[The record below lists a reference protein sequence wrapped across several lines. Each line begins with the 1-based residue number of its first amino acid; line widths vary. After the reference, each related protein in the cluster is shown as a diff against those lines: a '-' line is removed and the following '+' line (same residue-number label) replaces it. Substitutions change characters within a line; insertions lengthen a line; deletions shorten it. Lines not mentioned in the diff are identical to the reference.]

1 MTRGKVAVPYYG
13 RLHRAKFGYERIYFI
28 VETGDANEKN
38 LEVRLGVWD
47 HKKEQTLPEWL
58 KINGVA
64 SLVCREEPEMH
75 ISKTMAGLGINVLN
89 ENNTDASR
97 LMQSLMV

>member
-13 RLHRAKFGYERIYFI
+13 RLHRARLGYERIYFI
-28 VETGDANEKN
+28 VETGDADEKD
-38 LEVRLGVWD
+38 LDVRLGVWD

-58 KINGVA
+58 KNIGVA

-75 ISKTMAGLGINVLN
+75 ISQTMAGLGINVLN
-89 ENNTDASR
+89 ETNTDASR